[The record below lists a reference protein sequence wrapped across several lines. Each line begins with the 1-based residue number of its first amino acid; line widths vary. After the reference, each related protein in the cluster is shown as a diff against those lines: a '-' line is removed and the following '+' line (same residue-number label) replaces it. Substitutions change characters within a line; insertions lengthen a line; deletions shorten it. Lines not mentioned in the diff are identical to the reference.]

1 MKKLFFLDESEKE
14 RILNMHRDA
23 TKKHYL
29 IENQDNQELLDENFW
44 EKYVKPGLKRV
55 GRLFTGSRTHYG
67 KKLIDKLKTNQIMN
81 DAGQILLLG
90 PQQLIPATT
99 RNGLRKIKYQVER
112 FDLEKEI
119 EDLFKSGK
127 SDSDI
132 DLVINSINSK
142 LKGRI
147 IKEPN
152 KFEYVLKD
160 DPLNPGIDF
169 IEGIET
175 GSNTDK
181 YNFELND
188 GTKITNLP
196 KTEDVANIVKPLA
209 KSSFAGKE
217 SEKLTNR
224 IVRSIPAVLTL
235 YLGGLGYIYENFF
248 VPLSTRLLKNNS
260 ELVNKLIPEVDP
272 IFFKYKICNDFIP
285 NYEMPTAIVTPTNSI
300 DFVND
305 IITIAK
311 NGDTGK
317 FYLIQKKINET
328 SFSVLMNHF
337 KTYEIQKKRCPF
349 EDIFDAF
356 PYYYLSLVNSQ
367 QKFFTKYVMNP
378 FKLKLKT
385 PEVTENENKKQL
397 KPFFEKLDAATI
409 TSSQYTTKTPDEKL
423 KEIQNFIN
431 KPIKDIVNIPTVKNN
446 IENNC
451 VCRFAN
457 LINHTVK
464 NGEEIKFIIYY
475 NGIKNKMYNIAFT
488 SDSYKELISSEC
500 GSVDKDNFLKEWN
513 KNLEGND
520 FKNKILPMIEK
531 LRNGTDIGC
540 SPTEVIPS
548 D

>member
-1 MKKLFFLDESEKE
+1 M
-14 RILNMHRDA
+14 
-23 TKKHYL
+23 
-29 IENQDNQELLDENFW
+29 IENNDNQELLDEQW
-44 EKYVKPGLKRV
+44 WKEYIKR
-55 GRLFTGSRTHYG
+55 GKRLFTGSRTHYG
-67 KKLIDKLKTNQIMN
+67 KKLIEKFKTDKIMN
-81 DAGQILLLG
+81 DAGEIYLLG
-90 PQQLIPATT
+90 QHQVIPATT
-99 RNGLRKIKYQVER
+99 RNGRRKIKYQFEK

-132 DLVINSINSK
+132 DIVINKINNK

-147 IKEPN
+147 ITDPKS
-152 KFEYVLKD
+152 FEYVIKD

-175 GSNTDK
+175 GSNTGR

-188 GTKITNLP
+188 GNKTTNLP
-196 KTEDVANIVKPLA
+196 ATVDVTSTVKPLA
-209 KSSFAGKE
+209 KSSFAGKK

-224 IVRSIPAVLTL
+224 VIRSISLSLTVFF
-235 YLGGLGYIYENFF
+235 GGLGYIYENFF
-248 VPLSTRLLKNNS
+248 VPFSIRLLKNNS
-260 ELVNKLIPEVDP
+260 DLVNKLIPEVDP
-272 IFFKYKICNDFIP
+272 ITFKYKICEDFIP
-285 NYEMPTAIVTPTNSI
+285 NYEIPAAIVTPTSDK
-300 DFVND
+300 DFVNS
-305 IITIAK
+305 IITIAQK
-311 NGDTGK
+311 GDTTQ
-317 FYLIQKKINET
+317 FYLINNKIKET
-328 SFSVLMNHF
+328 SFSVLMKHF
-337 KTYEIQKKRCPF
+337 KNYQTAKKRCPF

-356 PYYYLSLVNSQ
+356 PYYYLSFVNSQ
-367 QKFFTKYVMNP
+367 QKFFIKHVMNP
-378 FKLKLKT
+378 FKQKLNT
-385 PEVTENENKKQL
+385 SEVKEDTNKKQL
-397 KPFFEKLDAATI
+397 KPFFDKLETATI

-423 KEIQNFIN
+423 NEIQNFIN
-431 KPIKDIVNIPTVKNN
+431 KPIKDIVDIPTVKNN

-488 SDSYKELISSEC
+488 SDSYKELISSGC

-540 SPTEVIPS
+540 SPAEVLPS
-548 D
+548 DR